1 MSAEPWHFT
10 TWLDL
15 FDHWQALIAGALG
28 FAAAIIVVR
37 FTFKMERRKAQLELD
52 ALRKSLAVELRQV
65 VPHAL
70 GAAIALRKLAH
81 GSDQITGRM
90 VESFSR
96 VPRPS
101 VFPAAA
107 GRIGLLGDDAMGV
120 VIIYSLFEL
129 GRSGTMSLIN
139 SRDPNNISPDTVAAS
154 ATPFL
159 KACEYA
165 LSVLPKLKTGVAAH
179 DQHDAALMEKTKQ
192 AVGLASA

>member
-1 MSAEPWHFT
+1 VSVEPWHFT

-65 VPHAL
+65 VPRAL
-70 GAAIALRKLAH
+70 GAALALRKLAH
-81 GSDQITGRM
+81 GPEQITSRM

-96 VPRPS
+96 MPTPS

-129 GRSGTMSLIN
+129 GRSGIISLIN
-139 SRDPNNISPDTVAAS
+139 SRDPNNISSDTVAAS
-154 ATPFL
+154 AIPFL
-159 KACEYA
+159 TACEYA
-165 LSVLPKLKTGVAAH
+165 LSVLPKLKTGVAVH
-179 DQHDAALMEKTKQ
+179 DQHDAALLERIKQ
-192 AVGLASA
+192 AVSKK

>member
-1 MSAEPWHFT
+1 VSVEPWHFT

-65 VPHAL
+65 VPRAL
-70 GAAIALRKLAH
+70 GAALALRKLAH
-81 GSDQITGRM
+81 GPDQITSPM

-96 VPRPS
+96 VPTPS

-129 GRSGTMSLIN
+129 GRSGIMSLIN
-139 SRDPNNISPDTVAAS
+139 SRDPNNVSSDTVAAS
-154 ATPFL
+154 AIPFL
-159 KACEYA
+159 TACEYA
-165 LSVLPKLKTGVAAH
+165 LSVLPKLKTGVAVH
-179 DQHDAALMEKTKQ
+179 DQHDAALLKQIKQ
-192 AVGLASA
+192 AVSKK

>member
-1 MSAEPWHFT
+1 VSAEPWHFT

-37 FTFKMERRKAQLELD
+37 FTLRIERRKAQLELD

-70 GAAIALRKLAH
+70 GAAIALKKLAH
-81 GSDQITGRM
+81 ASDQITGRM

-96 VPRPS
+96 VPTLS

-129 GRSGTMSLIN
+129 GRSGTLSLIN
-139 SRDPNNISPDTVAAS
+139 SRDPNNISPHTVAAS
-154 ATPFL
+154 AIPFL
-159 KACEYA
+159 TACEYA

-179 DQHDAALMEKTKQ
+179 DQHDAALMEKIKQ
-192 AVGLASA
+192 AVGSK

>member
-1 MSAEPWHFT
+1 VSAEPWHFT

-37 FTFKMERRKAQLELD
+37 FTLRIERRKAQLELD

-70 GAAIALRKLAH
+70 GAAIALKKLAH

-96 VPRPS
+96 VPTPT

-165 LSVLPKLKTGVAAH
+165 LSVLPKQKTGVAAH

>member
-37 FTFKMERRKAQLELD
+37 FTLRIERRSAQLELD
-52 ALRKSLAVELRQV
+52 ASRKSLAVELRQV

-70 GAAIALRKLAH
+70 GAAIALKKLAH
-81 GSDQITGRM
+81 ASDQITGRM

-96 VPRPS
+96 VPTLS

-129 GRSGTMSLIN
+129 GRSGTLSLIN
-139 SRDPNNISPDTVAAS
+139 SRDPNNISPHTVAAS
-154 ATPFL
+154 AIPFL
-159 KACEYA
+159 TACEYA
-165 LSVLPKLKTGVAAH
+165 LSVLPKPKTGVAAH
-179 DQHDAALMEKTKQ
+179 DQHDAALMEKIKQ
-192 AVGLASA
+192 AVGSK

>member
-1 MSAEPWHFT
+1 VSVEPWHFT

-28 FAAAIIVVR
+28 FAAAIVVR

-65 VPHAL
+65 VPRAL
-70 GAAIALRKLAH
+70 GAALALRKLAH
-81 GSDQITGRM
+81 GPDQITSPM

-96 VPRPS
+96 VPTPS

-129 GRSGTMSLIN
+129 GRSGIMSLIN
-139 SRDPNNISPDTVAAS
+139 SRDPNNVSSDTVAAS
-154 ATPFL
+154 AIPFL
-159 KACEYA
+159 TAYEYA
-165 LSVLPKLKTGVAAH
+165 LSVLPKLKTGVAVH
-179 DQHDAALMEKTKQ
+179 DQHDAALLKQIKQ
-192 AVGLASA
+192 AVSKK

>member
-37 FTFKMERRKAQLELD
+37 FTLRIERRKAQLELD

-70 GAAIALRKLAH
+70 GAAIALKKLAH

-96 VPRPS
+96 VPTPT

-139 SRDPNNISPDTVAAS
+139 SRDPNNISPHTVAAS
-154 ATPFL
+154 AIPFL
-159 KACEYA
+159 TACEYA

-179 DQHDAALMEKTKQ
+179 DQHDAALMEKIKQ
-192 AVGLASA
+192 AVGSK

>member
-1 MSAEPWHFT
+1 VSAEPWHFT

-15 FDHWQALIAGALG
+15 FDHWQALMAGALG

-37 FTFKMERRKAQLELD
+37 FTLRIERRKAQLELD

-70 GAAIALRKLAH
+70 GAAIALKKLAH

-96 VPRPS
+96 VPTPT

-139 SRDPNNISPDTVAAS
+139 SRDPNNISPHTVAAS
-154 ATPFL
+154 AIPFL
-159 KACEYA
+159 TACEYA

-179 DQHDAALMEKTKQ
+179 DQHDAALMEKIKQ
-192 AVGLASA
+192 AVGSK